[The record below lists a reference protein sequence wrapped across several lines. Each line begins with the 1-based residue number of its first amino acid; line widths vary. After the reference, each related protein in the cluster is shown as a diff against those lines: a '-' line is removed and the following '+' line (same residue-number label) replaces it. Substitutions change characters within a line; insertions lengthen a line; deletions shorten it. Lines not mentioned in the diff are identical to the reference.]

1 MRPSFSRY
9 GTLRQLGRTA
19 QFTAICVAASL
30 VVASTD
36 ISARTQPV
44 STANI
49 LAIQSLVADF
59 LEPAPS
65 ADSSA
70 STSALS
76 VLEVQRLLSG
86 ISEPDESE
94 PSKAAPTS
102 WALTPAPLRGLSM
115 EAIPVARLLE
125 VPRSEDE
132 GRQQQVQ
139 PFPPPPLSRVLER
152 YRMMLTPHAPPQF
165 AKVAELRLV

>member
-1 MRPSFSRY
+1 MSASFSTY
-9 GTLRQLGRTA
+9 GIVRQMGRIA

-36 ISARTQPV
+36 TCAATQPA
-44 STANI
+44 SAAEI
-49 LAIQSLVADF
+49 LAIQSLVADI
-59 LEPAPS
+59 LDPAPS
-65 ADSSA
+65 SDSPS

-102 WALTPAPLRGLSM
+102 WALPPAPLRGLSM

-132 GRQQQVQ
+132 GYRQRVQ

-165 AKVAELRLV
+165 SRLGTN